1 MLTRWGRAL
10 DPDHVL
16 QEHPRPQ
23 LVRDSYVNLNGWW
36 EHAFTG
42 LEAAAP
48 ATYDGPILVPFS
60 PEAPLSG
67 VGRQLQPDELL
78 WYRRTFPRP
87 AGGVAGTRVFLHF
100 GAVDQTCTVWVN
112 DQEVGRNHGGYLPFS
127 CDVTAALQEG
137 DNSVVVRVRDLSDA
151 RGPSSGKQ
159 RLDRGGIWYTAQSG
173 IWQTVW
179 LEVVPEQHVQR
190 LVLTPQLDE
199 QAVEVTVHA
208 EALGLAEVVVSSS
221 GAPVAT
227 ATVPVGQPSM
237 VRLPDVR
244 PWSPED
250 PHLYDVEVRLGA
262 DHVRSYVGMRSLG
275 VGVDDSGVPRLLLN
289 GRPYLHVGVLDQ
301 GYWPDGLLTPPS
313 DEAMVHDIE
322 TMKRLGFTMLRK
334 HIKVEPMRWYHHCD
348 RLGMLVWQDM
358 VNGGEGTKRFAMVTP
373 GRGRH
378 RRLHLRDH
386 RYRIFGRLDPDNRQE
401 FRDELRRTVDLL
413 RSATSVAVWVPFN
426 EGWGQFD
433 ANDVTTELRALDPTR
448 AIDHASGWW
457 DQGGGD
463 LLSLHVYK
471 TAFVPPERREG
482 DERVLALTEY
492 GGYELVVE
500 GHAWGDTHWGYRS
513 YDTVE
518 ELAEAFRALHQDE
531 LAPTVPKGLGAV
543 VYTQLSDVEDEVNGL
558 VTYDRDVVKLPES
571 VVRDAIAALRAGLT

>member
-1 MLTRWGRAL
+1 MRTRWGRAL

-23 LVRDSYVNLNGWW
+23 LVRDSYLNLNGWW

-42 LEAAAP
+42 LEADEP
-48 ATYDGPILVPFS
+48 VTYDGPILVPFS

-78 WYRRTFPRP
+78 WYRRTLARP
-87 AGGVAGTRVFLHF
+87 ADATEGTRVLLHF
-100 GAVDQTCTVWVN
+100 GAVDQSCTVRVN
-112 DQEVGRNHGGYLPFS
+112 GHQVGRNHGGYLPFS
-127 CDVTAALQEG
+127 CDVTAALQDG
-137 DNSVVVRVRDLSDA
+137 DNTLVVRVRDLSDQQ
-151 RGPSSGKQ
+151 GPSSGKQ

-179 LEVVPEQHVQR
+179 LEVVPEHHVQR
-190 LVLTPQLDE
+190 LVLTPLLEQ

-208 EALGLAEVVVSSS
+208 EAPGQAEVVVSSS
-221 GAPVAT
+221 GTPVAT
-227 ATVPVGQPSM
+227 STVPVGQPS
-237 VRLPDVR
+237 VLPLPDVR

-250 PHLYDVEVRLGA
+250 PHLYDVEVRLGT
-262 DHVRSYVGMRSLG
+262 DHVRSYVGIRSFG
-275 VGVDDSGVPRLLLN
+275 VAPDAAGAPRLLLN

-313 DEAMVHDIE
+313 DEALVHDIE

-334 HIKVEPMRWYHHCD
+334 HIKIEPMRWYHHCD

-358 VNGGEGTKRFAMVTP
+358 VNGGEGTKRFAMSTP

-386 RYRIFGRLDPDNRQE
+386 RYRVFGRLDPDNRRE

-413 RSATSVAVWVPFN
+413 RSVTSLAVWVPFN

-433 ANDVTTELRALDPTR
+433 ANDIATELRALDPTR

-492 GGYELVVE
+492 GGYELVVP
-500 GHAWGDTHWGYRS
+500 GHTWSDQHWGYRS
-513 YDTVE
+513 YDTE
-518 ELAEAFRALHQDE
+518 AGLAEAFRALHADE
-531 LAPTVPKGLGAV
+531 LAPTVRQGLSAV

-558 VTYDRDVVKLPES
+558 LTYDRDVVKLPES
-571 VVRDAIAALRAGLT
+571 VVRDAVSALRSVLR